1 MRTGTETTHMS
12 LTEMLEHQSRVP
24 MARCEGTQELL
35 GNYLCIVPIK
45 VAIHMFLLGYIEG
58 KRAERARRKAVRHD

>member
-1 MRTGTETTHMS
+1 MRIGTETTHMS
-12 LTEMLEHQSRVP
+12 LVEMLEHQSRVP
-24 MARCEGTQELL
+24 MARCEGAQELL

-58 KRAERARRKAVRHD
+58 KRVERARRKENGS